1 MPMYEFVCN
10 KCQKNWEDFLTIEKR
25 EEPLKNPCPH
35 CKAEKCVEK
44 QWMGMSPS
52 INADMTLTPNKATG
66 GRWNELM
73 AKMKSGLPQRYAR
86 KLDAPNNATGRRWKG

>member
-1 MPMYEFVCN
+1 
-10 KCQKNWEDFLTIEKR
+10 
-25 EEPLKNPCPH
+25 
-35 CKAEKCVEK
+35 
-44 QWMGMSPS
+44 
-52 INADMTLTPNKATG
+52 MTLTPNKATG